1 MNTRTLVKV
10 TNFGLGLILSL
21 VWAFNAFSHQVHA
34 QGGREVDPTP
44 PSKRDVKFDRSQ
56 TRPVSG
62 GLSIASVQ
70 NPGFENGSD
79 GAWTEYSAHS
89 YQLLYSSADLGL
101 TPHGGDWAA
110 WLGGADSETASI
122 SQTVAIAPGATT
134 LRLWEWIGS
143 ADACGFDFGEILIN
157 HTAVYSISLC
167 SETNTAGWVNETF
180 DLGAYVGQDVE
191 LLIRV
196 ETDDSQISSL
206 YIDDVSLTDEKHV
219 FLPLAFKDYCT
230 YRYFDDFSN
239 PSSGWMSVDDSEA
252 TIRYLAGEYQI
263 LLKNPD
269 SWWFVTPDLVLPYN
283 YRIEVDVRQLST
295 ARANYGMIFGARF
308 VGGMEYYQFLVY
320 PPTQEYFLERRDLN
334 DAWTTLIDWTV
345 NAAIN
350 VDTPNH
356 LRVDRVG
363 SLIRLYINSVQVNT
377 AADASFTSSGR
388 DAGVVTFSHAD
399 APVDTRFDNFSAT
412 CLP

>member
-110 WLGGADSETASI
+110 WLGGADSET
-122 SQTVAIAPGATT
+122 
-134 LRLWEWIGS
+134 S

-219 FLPLAFKDYCT
+219 FLPLTFKDYCT
-230 YRYFDDFSN
+230 YRYFGGV
-239 PSSGWMSVDDSEA
+239 P
-252 TIRYLAGEYQI
+252 
-263 LLKNPD
+263 
-269 SWWFVTPDLVLPYN
+269 VT
-283 YRIEVDVRQLST
+283 
-295 ARANYGMIFGARF
+295 
-308 VGGMEYYQFLVY
+308 
-320 PPTQEYFLERRDLN
+320 
-334 DAWTTLIDWTV
+334 
-345 NAAIN
+345 
-350 VDTPNH
+350 
-356 LRVDRVG
+356 
-363 SLIRLYINSVQVNT
+363 
-377 AADASFTSSGR
+377 GR
-388 DAGVVTFSHAD
+388 
-399 APVDTRFDNFSAT
+399 
-412 CLP
+412 